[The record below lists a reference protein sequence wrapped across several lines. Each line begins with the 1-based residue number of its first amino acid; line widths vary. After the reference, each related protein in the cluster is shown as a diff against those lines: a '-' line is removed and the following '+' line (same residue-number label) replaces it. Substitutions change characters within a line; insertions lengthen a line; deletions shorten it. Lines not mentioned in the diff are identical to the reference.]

1 MNIMEKGIIKVKKKV
16 LVYKNG
22 KIIVPSKE
30 IFIRIKQKDGVFLII
45 LKVIY
50 IKGNLR
56 MIRQMDMENIIMK
69 MVEYIQDIGLMIY
82 SLV

>member
-1 MNIMEKGIIKVKKKV
+1 MEKGIIKVKKKV

-30 IFIRIKQKDGVFLII
+30 IFIRIKLRDGVFLII
-45 LKVIY
+45 QKVIY
-50 IKGNLR
+50 IKVNLR
-56 MIRQMDMENIIMK
+56 MIRQMVMENIIMK
-69 MVEYIQDIGLMIY
+69 MVEYIQDIGLMIF

>member
-1 MNIMEKGIIKVKKKV
+1 MEKGIIKVRKKV
-16 LVYKNG
+16 LAFKNG
-22 KIIVPSKE
+22 KIIVPLKE

>member
-1 MNIMEKGIIKVKKKV
+1 MEKGIIKVKKKV

>member
-1 MNIMEKGIIKVKKKV
+1 MEKGIIKVRKKV
-16 LVYKNG
+16 LAFKNG
-22 KIIVPSKE
+22 KIIVPLKE

-56 MIRQMDMENIIMK
+56 MIRQMDMESIIMK

-82 SLV
+82 NLV

>member
-82 SLV
+82 NLV

>member
-16 LVYKNG
+16 LEYKNG
-22 KIIVPSKE
+22 KMTVPSKE
-30 IFIRIKQKDGVFLII
+30 IFIRIKLRDGVFLII
-45 LKVIY
+45 QKVIY
-50 IKGNLR
+50 IKVNLR
-56 MIRQMDMENIIMK
+56 MIRQMVMENIIMK

>member
-1 MNIMEKGIIKVKKKV
+1 MNIMEKGIIKVRKKV
-16 LVYKNG
+16 LAFKNG

>member
-1 MNIMEKGIIKVKKKV
+1 MEKGIIKVKKKV

-69 MVEYIQDIGLMIY
+69 MVEYIQDIGLMIFN
-82 SLV
+82 SVME

>member
-69 MVEYIQDIGLMIY
+69 MVEYIQDIGLMIF

>member
-1 MNIMEKGIIKVKKKV
+1 MNIMEKGIIKAKKKV
-16 LVYKNG
+16 LDYKNG

-56 MIRQMDMENIIMK
+56 MIRQMDMESIIMK